1 MARQVVALE
10 RERAHLRRAIER
22 AGLNVSGR
30 AHAAPSANEFL
41 HEVLSGENGEADAF
55 MKSFSMDVAAV
66 AGNTQTSARA
76 RASHVAP
83 SKRAIS
89 EKLEHPRN
97 DATRDVAYEREARDP
112 VASAPPIEFPIADA
126 SLGDK
131 RAAEKEVRRL
141 VSERGEL
148 MRTGLYGS
156 SDRIVRIIDERI
168 EELTDRIASA

>member
-1 MARQVVALE
+1 MSP
-10 RERAHLRRAIER
+10 RE
-22 AGLNVSGR
+22 
-30 AHAAPSANEFL
+30 
-41 HEVLSGENGEADAF
+41 
-55 MKSFSMDVAAV
+55 
-66 AGNTQTSARA
+66 TS
-76 RASHVAP
+76 H
-83 SKRAIS
+83 
-89 EKLEHPRN
+89 
-97 DATRDVAYEREARDP
+97 TRE
-112 VASAPPIEFPIADA
+112 APPIEFPIADA